1 MISEQ
6 DQRHYLAIARRAV
19 AEAAELVRTHTPGK
33 LTEKGDRDP
42 ASEVDLAVE
51 RFVRDFLHNKTPEIE
66 FLGEEEGG
74 HLAGHGLLWMLDPI
88 DGTVNFLHGFPL
100 CAVSLSLFDADTV
113 VAAVIDLPFIG
124 TQYTAILGQGAY
136 ADDRRLRVS
145 QTSTLANALI
155 SIDQYAFG
163 DDAERKNRLR
173 LRLTERLAHDAQRV
187 RMLGASAIDL
197 AWTAE
202 GRLDACIMLGNKPWD
217 TSAGVLIAR
226 EAGARVLDQD
236 GSEHS
241 PQSHFTIAVTPTL
254 EADLMAAVQATLAEQ
269 RTAPDTNTISG
280 SSS

>member
-6 DQRHYLAIARRAV
+6 DQRHYLAIARRAT
-19 AEAAELVRTHTPGK
+19 AGAAEVIRTHAPGR

-51 RFVRDFLHNKTPEIE
+51 RFVRDFLQNKTPGIG

-74 HLAGHGLLWMLDPI
+74 NSTGHELLWMLDPI
-88 DGTVNFLHGFPL
+88 DGTVNFLHGLPL
-100 CAVSLSLFDADTV
+100 YAVSLSLCDENTV
-113 VAAVIDLPFIG
+113 VAAVINLPFIG
-124 TQYTAILGQGAY
+124 TQYTALLGQGAY
-136 ADDRRLRVS
+136 VDDKRRLRVS
-145 QTSTLANALI
+145 ETSTLANALI

-226 EAGARVLDQD
+226 EAGARVIDHD

-241 PQSHFTIAVTPTL
+241 QQSRSTIAVTPGL
-254 EADLMAAVQATLAEQ
+254 EAELMAAIQAALAE
-269 RTAPDTNTISG
+269 
-280 SSS
+280 

>member
-6 DQRHYLAIARRAV
+6 DGRHFLEVARHAV
-19 AEAAELVRTHTPGK
+19 TEASELIRTHAPGK

-42 ASEVDLAVE
+42 TSEVDLAVE
-51 RFVRDFLHNKTPEIE
+51 RFVRDFLHSKTPEAE
-66 FLGEEEGG
+66 FLGEEGGG
-74 HLAGHGLLWMLDPI
+74 HPTGSGLLWVLDPI
-88 DGTVNFLHGFPL
+88 DGTVNFLHGVPL
-100 CAVSLSLFDADTV
+100 CAVSLSLCEGNTV

-124 TQYTAILGQGAY
+124 TQYTALLGHGAY
-136 ADDRRLRVS
+136 AGNRRLRVS

-155 SIDQYAFG
+155 SIDQYTFG
-163 DDAERKNRLR
+163 DDAARKNRLR
-173 LRLTERLAHDAQRV
+173 LRLTECLAQSAQRV

-226 EAGARVLDQD
+226 EAGARVLDHH

-241 PQSHFTIAVTPTL
+241 QQSTSTIAVAPTL
-254 EADLMAAVQATLAEQ
+254 EGELMAAVRAALAE
-269 RTAPDTNTISG
+269 
-280 SSS
+280 

>member
-1 MISEQ
+1 
-6 DQRHYLAIARRAV
+6 
-19 AEAAELVRTHTPGK
+19 
-33 LTEKGDRDP
+33 
-42 ASEVDLAVE
+42 
-51 RFVRDFLHNKTPEIE
+51 
-66 FLGEEEGG
+66 
-74 HLAGHGLLWMLDPI
+74 
-88 DGTVNFLHGFPL
+88 
-100 CAVSLSLFDADTV
+100 VSLSLFDADTV

-241 PQSHFTIAVTPTL
+241 LQSLFTIAVTPTL
-254 EADLMAAVQATLAEQ
+254 EAELMAAVQATLAEQ
-269 RTAPDTNTISG
+269 RTAPDTNDH
-280 SSS
+280 

>member
-124 TQYTAILGQGAY
+124 SQYTAILGQGAY

-202 GRLDACIMLGNKPWD
+202 GRLDASIMLGNKPWD

-241 PQSHFTIAVTPTL
+241 PQSLFTIAVTPTL

-269 RTAPDTNTISG
+269 RTAPDTNDH
-280 SSS
+280 